1 MCLEFGGFEPLYA
14 QTCDDGVVPTV
25 MMIFLRLLDMANGT
39 EGQLLIIGG
48 STILVSDDDHYL
60 GEYDPSKIVNQGLSL
75 SLYIY
80 IYVYE
85 YTVYS
90 IWG

>member
-1 MCLEFGGFEPLYA
+1 MIYSIIIYNIIQYDIVYMCLEFGGFEPLYA

-48 STILVSDDDHYL
+48 A
-60 GEYDPSKIVNQGLSL
+60 PF
-75 SLYIY
+75 
-80 IYVYE
+80 
-85 YTVYS
+85 
-90 IWG
+90 